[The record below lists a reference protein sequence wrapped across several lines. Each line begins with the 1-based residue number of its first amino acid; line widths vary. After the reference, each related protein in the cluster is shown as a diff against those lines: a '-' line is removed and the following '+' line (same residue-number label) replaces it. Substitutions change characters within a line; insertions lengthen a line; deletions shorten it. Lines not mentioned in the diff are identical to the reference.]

1 LVAIVAVS
9 LEFGQRLLAGV
20 AISIAA
26 MALGIAALVLM
37 LHGLWVRQVNRLPRR
52 PAGPL
57 RNVAELDFRV
67 PEPAQ
72 RVPVHSDFC
81 TLCGRPLSNPDS
93 RLARVGSECV
103 KVHGPRPLSVPNPA
117 YGEWVVSK
125 RVAEAETAAR
135 QRVLDRLHEQ
145 ALKAHVH
152 DVRRWE
158 LSLGKPVMAQR
169 RAARVEGQRVAGA
182 GIMLACAIAAAQLF
196 GS

>member
-1 LVAIVAVS
+1 
-9 LEFGQRLLAGV
+9 
-20 AISIAA
+20 
-26 MALGIAALVLM
+26 MN
-37 LHGLWVRQVNRLPRR
+37 WLPRR

-57 RNVAELDFRV
+57 RNIAELDFRV

-72 RVPVHSDFC
+72 RVPLLADVC

-103 KVHGPRPLSVPNPA
+103 KVHGPRPLSVPNAA
-117 YGEWVVSK
+117 YGEWAVSK

-135 QRVLDRLHEQ
+135 QRVLDRHHEQ
-145 ALKAHVH
+145 ALKAHAH

-158 LSLGKPVMAQR
+158 LSLGTPVMVQR
-169 RAARVEGQRVAGA
+169 RTARVEGQPVAGA
-182 GIMLACAIAAAQLF
+182 GSMLACGIAAAQLF